1 MQQRGCPSTRNVP
14 VFLQAK
20 SYSTSS
26 HSQSLSRQSK
36 QPPSIINLQLWKWI
50 VLTCVSWEA
59 LDNTRISHLHGPLSA
74 PHRCQEEEARRC
86 HLLMGCACRH
96 HSRESAPGPALCSAT
111 ALVWQRGAGSV
122 INAVHQNLIAQPQL
136 HRKQPKESGVTEL
149 LRENYSAVS

>member
-1 MQQRGCPSTRNVP
+1 MEVDRFDLCLMG
-14 VFLQAK
+14 
-20 SYSTSS
+20 
-26 HSQSLSRQSK
+26 SLGQHK
-36 QPPSIINLQLWKWI
+36 NQPP
-50 VLTCVSWEA
+50 
-59 LDNTRISHLHGPLSA
+59 DGPLSA

-96 HSRESAPGPALCSAT
+96 RSRESAPGPALCSAT